1 MPSEVVLEGTKGR
14 WVGERTLRL
23 RLSFFLE
30 KYVSISC
37 FNNLAFHPAI
47 ILGFPRI
54 FKYLSTKQAGTCA
67 SSDPKRM
74 NLVASQGL
82 GTWVYVFGKIE
93 QTKEE
98 EKAWVPTEEAPPTG
112 GTSCVLRLECGHRL

>member
-1 MPSEVVLEGTKGR
+1 
-14 WVGERTLRL
+14 
-23 RLSFFLE
+23 
-30 KYVSISC
+30 
-37 FNNLAFHPAI
+37 
-47 ILGFPRI
+47 
-54 FKYLSTKQAGTCA
+54 
-67 SSDPKRM
+67 M

-112 GTSCVLRLECGHRL
+112 GTSCVLRLECGHRLRPTCSLGVYGLAWDGRR